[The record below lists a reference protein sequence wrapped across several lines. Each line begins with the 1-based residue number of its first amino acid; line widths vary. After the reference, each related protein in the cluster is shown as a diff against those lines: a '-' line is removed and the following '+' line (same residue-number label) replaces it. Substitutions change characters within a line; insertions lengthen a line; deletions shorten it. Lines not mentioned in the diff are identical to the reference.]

1 MEEIDLKEMFD
12 YFKSKISWIIITVVL
27 AIGIGNIYT
36 ILTRVPM
43 YRSDTSLVLVSKNNG
58 ENGQSF
64 NQGDQQLNKN
74 LVGTYTEII
83 KSKRVLEKVI
93 NNLDLDYTLGELQ
106 GRVSVT
112 AVTNTE
118 IIKITAS
125 DPDARQATKI
135 SNEIANVFVNE
146 INKFYELNNVAVL
159 DKAESTKTPYN
170 VNYVKDNIIYLLVG
184 VVLSCGIIFI
194 YFYFDTTIK
203 TSDDI
208 EKKLGLNVIGTVP
221 KVNLGKE

>member
-159 DKAESTKTPYN
+159 DKAESTKAPYN

>member
-58 ENGQSF
+58 ESGQSF

-125 DPDARQATKI
+125 DPEPRQATKI

-159 DKAESTKTPYN
+159 DKAESTKSPYN